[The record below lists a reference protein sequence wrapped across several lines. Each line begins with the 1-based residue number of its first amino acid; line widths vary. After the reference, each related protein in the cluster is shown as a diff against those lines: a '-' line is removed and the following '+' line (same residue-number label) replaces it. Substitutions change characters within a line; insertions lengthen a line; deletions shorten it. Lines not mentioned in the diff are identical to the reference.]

1 MGTITVSENHAAQP
15 TTTATKY
22 VYFFGGGKAD
32 GNGKM
37 KDELGGK
44 GAGLAE
50 MTNAGLPVPP
60 GFTIQTE
67 ACREYMRSGGKV
79 SGDIDK
85 QIETALRRLEELQKQ
100 KLGAGEN
107 PLLVSVRSGA
117 KFSMPGM
124 MDTILNLGLN
134 DQSVEALAARSNNPR
149 FAYDSY
155 RRLIQMFGNVVLEIP
170 KSVFDE
176 IFDAKKKQKK
186 AKLDTELDA
195 KALKEVIQEYKKAVK
210 KHAKRDFPQ
219 DPHEQLVMARD
230 AVFRSWQN
238 DRAKHYR
245 RINNIDDMLGTAVN
259 VQAMVFG
266 NLGET
271 SGTGVGFTRNPAT
284 GEKEFYGEFLMNA
297 QGEDVVSGVRTPVH
311 ILELQ
316 KIMPDVYH
324 QLREITT
331 RLEKHY
337 KDMQDFEFTIQEG
350 TLYMLQ
356 TRNGKRTGRAA
367 VRVAIEMV
375 QEGLITENEAIF
387 RVDPNQLYDF
397 LVPTLDEKSSKVEVL
412 ATGLPASPGAAVGQI
427 VFTADEAVKKAGHG
441 DKKNPV
447 ILVRAETTPEDIH
460 GMEVAA
466 GILTS
471 RGGMTS
477 HAAVVTRGMGKCC
490 VAGAGD
496 IEVNER
502 TREMRVKGQV
512 FREGDWISLDGTT
525 GRVIKG
531 KLNTLPPSA
540 ENADLKKFLGWAEP
554 FRKIGVRAN
563 ADIPRDAIQARAF
576 GAEGIG
582 LCRTEHMFFGEEKI
596 PHMRAM
602 ILAQEEPYIEPA
614 LKEYNRDK
622 GTRLS
627 FKELEPSVQADVKQ
641 RAQKLARLA
650 ALKKLLPLQ
659 REDFVGL
666 FRAMEGL
673 PVTIRLLDP
682 PLHEFLPKR
691 EKLMVDIA
699 TLPYADAKGKKELL
713 QEYHEYGAKAVGD
726 LKKLLPALLRRVEEL
741 HEFNPMLGHRG
752 CRLGITYPEI
762 TEMQSRAIF
771 EAAVAVEKE
780 GVKTHA
786 EVMIPLISTVKE
798 MSNQAAI
805 VRRVAEEV
813 FEEKGRHVHYLV
825 GTMIELPRAAL
836 VADEIA
842 KEAEFFSFGTNDL
855 TQTTFGFSRDDINKV
870 LPTYLAEGILK
881 QDPFA
886 VIDRDGVGELV
897 RIGIERGRKTRP
909 GLEVGICGEHG
920 GEPSSVEFC
929 HQVGMDYVA
938 CSPFR
943 VLTARLA
950 AAQAGASDQLKTE
963 GGRTK

>member
-1 MGTITVSENHAAQP
+1 MATSTISENEVRSSGNGAPKSSQKP
-15 TTTATKY
+15 ATKY
-22 VYFFGGGKAD
+22 VYSFGGGKAD

-37 KDELGGK
+37 KEELGGK

-50 MTNAGLPVPP
+50 MTNAALPVPP

-67 ACREYMRSGGKV
+67 ACREYMKQGGV
-79 SGDIDK
+79 SSEVDRQMD
-85 QIETALRRLEELQKQ
+85 EALRKLESLQGQ
-100 KLGAGEN
+100 KLGTGEN

-134 DQSVEALAARSNNPR
+134 DESVESLAKRSNNPR

-155 RRLIQMFGNVVLEIP
+155 RRLIQMFGSVVLEIE
-170 KSVFDE
+170 KHAFEEVFDG
-176 IFDAKKKQKK
+176 KKKQKK
-186 AKLDTELDA
+186 AKLDTDLDA
-195 KALKEVIQEYKKAVK
+195 KALEEVIAEYKKVVK
-210 KHAKRDFPQ
+210 KHARRDFPQ
-219 DPHEQLVMARD
+219 DPHEQLLMSRD

-259 VQAMVFG
+259 VQAMVYG

-271 SGTGVGFTRNPAT
+271 SGTGVGFTRNPAIGT
-284 GEKEFYGEFLMNA
+284 KEFYGEFLINA

-311 ILELQ
+311 ISQLE
-316 KIMPDVYH
+316 KIMPDVYR
-324 QLREITT
+324 QLHEITT

-337 KDMQDFEFTIQEG
+337 RDMQDFEFTIQDG
-350 TLYMLQ
+350 KLYMLQ
-356 TRNGKRTGRAA
+356 TRNGKRTGIAA
-367 VRVAIEMV
+367 VRVALQMV
-375 QEGLITENEAIF
+375 DEGLISKEEAIF
-387 RVDPNQLYDF
+387 RVEPNQLYDF
-397 LVPTLDEKSSKVEVL
+397 LVPRLDEKNAKVEVL

-427 VFTADEAVKKAGHG
+427 VFTADEAVEKAGHG
-441 DKKNPV
+441 ANKNPV

-496 IEVNER
+496 IHVDEKK
-502 TREMRVKGQV
+502 REMQAKGQT
-512 FREGDWISLDGTT
+512 FKAGDWISLDGTT

-531 KLNTLPPSA
+531 KLDSIPPK
-540 ENADLKKFLGWAEP
+540 ADDPELLKFMGWAEP
-554 FRKIGVRAN
+554 FRTMKVRAN

-582 LCRTEHMFFGEEKI
+582 LCRTEHMFFGEEKL

-602 ILAQEEPYIEPA
+602 ILANTE
-614 LKEYNRDK
+614 KDR
-622 GTRLS
+622 R
-627 FKELEPSVQADVKQ
+627 
-641 RAQKLARLA
+641 A

-659 REDFVGL
+659 RKDFEGV
-666 FRAMEGL
+666 FRAMDGF
-673 PVTIRLLDP
+673 PVTIRTLDP
-682 PLHEFLPKR
+682 PLHEFLPRR
-691 EKLMVDIA
+691 EDLMVEVAVLEA
-699 TLPYADAKGKKELL
+699 TKPKSP
-713 QEYHEYGAKAVGD
+713 
-726 LKKLLPALLRRVEEL
+726 KLGGLRKLLRRVEEL

-762 TEMQSRAIF
+762 TEMQARAIF
-771 EAAVAVEKE
+771 EAAVAVAKQ
-780 GVKTHA
+780 GVKVYP
-786 EVMIPLISTVKE
+786 EVMIPLTATLKE
-798 MSNQAAI
+798 MANQAAI
-805 VRRVAEEV
+805 VNRVAQEV
-813 FEEKGRHVHYLV
+813 FKEKGAKVEYMV

-842 KEAEFFSFGTNDL
+842 KEAQFFSFGTNDL

-886 VIDRDGVGELV
+886 VLDREGVGQLV
-897 RIGIERGRKTRP
+897 KMATERGRKTRQD
-909 GLEVGICGEHG
+909 LKVGICGEHG

-929 HQVGMDYVA
+929 YQTGLNYVS

-950 AAQAGASDQLKTE
+950 AAQAAASDKLKVE

>member
-1 MGTITVSENHAAQP
+1 MATITLPEAETQE
-15 TTTATKY
+15 TKKGTTKY
-22 VYFFGGGKAD
+22 VYSFGGGKAD

-37 KDELGGK
+37 KDVLGGK

-67 ACREYMRSGGKV
+67 ACREYMRMGRV
-79 SGDIDK
+79 SEEVDR
-85 QIETALRRLEELQKQ
+85 QMEEALAKLEALQGQ
-100 KLGAGEN
+100 KLGSGEN

-134 DQSVEALAARSNNPR
+134 DKSVEALAKRSHNPR
-149 FAYDSY
+149 FAADSY
-155 RRLIQMFGNVVLEIP
+155 RRLIQMFGNVVLDIE
-170 KSVFDE
+170 KSAFDE
-176 IFDAKKKQKK
+176 VFDAKKKQKK
-186 AKLDTELDA
+186 TKLDTDLDA
-195 KALKEVIQEYKKAVK
+195 KALNEVIAEYKKLVK

-219 DPHEQLVMARD
+219 DPHKQLVMARD

-259 VQAMVFG
+259 VQAMVYG

-284 GEKEFYGEFLMNA
+284 GAKEFYGEFLMNA
-297 QGEDVVSGVRTPVH
+297 QGEDVVSGVRTPVP

-316 KIMPDVYH
+316 KIMPDVYD

-337 KDMQDFEFTIQEG
+337 RDMQDFEFTIQEG
-350 TLYMLQ
+350 KLYMLQ
-356 TRNGKRTGRAA
+356 TRNGKRTGLAA
-367 VRVAIEMV
+367 VRVAIQMV
-375 QEGLITENEAIF
+375 EEGLITKEEAIF
-387 RVDPNQLYDF
+387 RVEPNQLYDF
-397 LVPTLDEKSSKVEVL
+397 LVPRLDEKSTKIEVL

-427 VFTADEAVKKAGHG
+427 VFTAEEAVKKAGH
-441 DKKNPV
+441 DRKNPV
-447 ILVRAETTPEDIH
+447 ILVRAETTPEDIQ

-496 IEVNER
+496 ITVDEKK
-502 TREMRVKGQV
+502 REMRVKGQT
-512 FREGDWISLDGTT
+512 FKEGDWISLDGTT

-531 KLNTLPPSA
+531 KLNTIPPK
-540 ENADLKKFLGWAEP
+540 ADDPELMKLLGWAEP
-554 FRKIGVRAN
+554 FRKLRVRAN

-582 LCRTEHMFFGEEKI
+582 LCRTEHMFFAEDRI
-596 PHMRAM
+596 QHMRTM
-602 ILAQEEPYIEPA
+602 ILATNE
-614 LKEYNRDK
+614 KDR
-622 GTRLS
+622 R
-627 FKELEPSVQADVKQ
+627 
-641 RAQKLARLA
+641 A
-650 ALKKLLPLQ
+650 ALKKLLPMQ
-659 REDFVGL
+659 RADFIGV
-666 FRAMEGL
+666 FKAMDGFA
-673 PVTIRLLDP
+673 VTIRTLDP
-682 PLHEFLPKR
+682 PLHEFLPRR
-691 EKLMVDIA
+691 EDLMVEIA
-699 TLPYADAKGKKELL
+699 VLEATKPKSP
-713 QEYHEYGAKAVGD
+713 
-726 LKKLLPALLRRVEEL
+726 KLAGLRKVLARVEEL

-762 TEMQSRAIF
+762 TEMQARAIF
-771 EAAVAVEKE
+771 EAAVAVAKQ
-780 GVKTHA
+780 GVKVYP
-786 EVMIPLISTVKE
+786 EVMIPLVATVKE
-798 MSNQAAI
+798 MANQAAI
-805 VRRVAEEV
+805 VRRMAEEV
-813 FEEKGRHVHYLV
+813 FKEKGMKVDYLV

-855 TQTTFGFSRDDINKV
+855 TQTTFGFSRDDVNKV

-886 VIDRDGVGELV
+886 ALDREGVGQLV
-897 RIGIERGRKTRP
+897 KMATEGGRKTRSN
-909 GLEVGICGEHG
+909 LKVGICGEHG

-929 HQVGMDYVA
+929 HQVGLNYVS

-950 AAQAGASDQLKTE
+950 AAQAAATDTLKVE

>member
-1 MGTITVSENHAAQP
+1 MSTPTVDIERKKAAGAGP
-15 TTTATKY
+15 VKY
-22 VYFFGGGKAD
+22 VYFFGEGHAEGH
-32 GNGKM
+32 GKM

-67 ACREYMRSGGKV
+67 ACREYMRKGEV
-79 SGDIDK
+79 SKDVNRQMDD
-85 QIETALRRLEELQKQ
+85 ALARLEQLQGQ
-100 KLGAGEN
+100 KLGGADN
-107 PLLVSVRSGA
+107 PMLVSVRSGA

-134 DQSVEALAARSNNPR
+134 DESVKGLAARSNNPR

-155 RRLIQMFGNVVLEIP
+155 RRLIQMFGSVVLEIP
-170 KSVFDE
+170 KHAFEEVFDG
-176 IFDAKKKQKK
+176 KKKQKK
-186 AKLDTELDA
+186 AKLDTDLDA
-195 KALKEVIQEYKKAVK
+195 KALQEVIADYKKVVK
-210 KHAKRDFPQ
+210 QHTKHDFPQ

-230 AVFRSWQN
+230 AVFRSWGN

-245 RINNIDDMLGTAVN
+245 RMNNIDDMLGTAVN

-284 GEKEFYGEFLMNA
+284 GAKEFYGEFLMNA
-297 QGEDVVSGVRTPVH
+297 QGEDVVAGIRTPVP
-311 ILELQ
+311 ITELE
-316 KIMPDVYH
+316 KIQPEVYN

-337 KDMQDFEFTIQEG
+337 RDMQDFEFTIQDG
-350 TLYMLQ
+350 RLYMLQ

-367 VRVAIEMV
+367 VRVAIQMV
-375 QEGLITENEAIF
+375 EEGLISKEEAIF
-387 RVDPNQLYDF
+387 RVEPNQLYDF
-397 LVPTLDEKSSKVEVL
+397 LVPRLDEKNVKIEVL

-427 VFTADEAVKKAGHG
+427 VFTADEAVEKFQK
-441 DKKNPV
+441 DPKSKL
-447 ILVRAETTPEDIH
+447 ILVRGETTPEDIH

-496 IEVNER
+496 IEVSEKN
-502 TREMRVKGQV
+502 REMRAHGKVLKG
-512 FREGDWISLDGTT
+512 GDWISLDGTT
-525 GRVIKG
+525 GRVINGQLK
-531 KLNTLPPSA
+531 TVPASPDDA
-540 ENADLKKFLGWAEP
+540 ELVKFMAWAEP
-554 FRKIGVRAN
+554 FRRMGVRAN
-563 ADIPRDAIQARAF
+563 ADIPRDALQARAF

-582 LCRTEHMFFGEEKI
+582 LCRTEHMFFAEDRL

-602 ILAQEEPYIEPA
+602 ILTNNE
-614 LKEYNRDK
+614 KDR
-622 GTRLS
+622 R
-627 FKELEPSVQADVKQ
+627 
-641 RAQKLARLA
+641 A
-650 ALKKLLPLQ
+650 ALKKLLPMQ
-659 REDFVGL
+659 RQDFIGV
-666 FRAMEGL
+666 FRAMDGF
-673 PVTIRLLDP
+673 PVTIRTLDP
-682 PLHEFLPKR
+682 PLHEFLPRR
-691 EKLMVDIA
+691 EDLMVDIA
-699 TLPYADAKGKKELL
+699 KLEITKPKSPKLKEL
-713 QEYHEYGAKAVGD
+713 HM
-726 LKKLLPALLRRVEEL
+726 LLNRVEQL
-741 HEFNPMLGHRG
+741 HEVNPMLGLRG

-762 TEMQSRAIF
+762 TEMQARAIF
-771 EAAVAVEKE
+771 EAAVKVAKE
-780 GVKTHA
+780 GVKVKP
-786 EVMIPLISTVKE
+786 EVMIPLTSGLKE
-798 MSNQAAI
+798 MANQAAI

-813 FEEKGRHVHYLV
+813 FNEKEMKVEYLV

-855 TQTTFGFSRDDINKV
+855 TQTTFGFSRDDVGKILNA
-870 LPTYLAEGILK
+870 YLAQGILK

-886 VIDRDGVGELV
+886 TLDREGVGQLIKIAV
-897 RIGIERGRKTRP
+897 QKGREARP
-909 GLEVGICGEHG
+909 TIKIGICGEHG
-920 GEPSSVEFC
+920 GDPSSVEFC
-929 HQVGMDYVA
+929 AQNNFNYVS

-950 AAQAGASDQLKTE
+950 AAQAGASAELNIE

>member
-1 MGTITVSENHAAQP
+1 MRHKTPESLQGRQRFASNFVRAKDIIMSTP
-15 TTTATKY
+15 TTEIESTAAANTKAVKY
-22 VYFFGGGKAD
+22 VYFFGD
-32 GNGKM
+32 GHAEGHGKM

-67 ACREYMRSGGKV
+67 ACREYMRNNSV
-79 SGDIDK
+79 SKEVNRQMD
-85 QIETALRRLEELQKQ
+85 EALRRLESLQGQ
-100 KLGAGEN
+100 KLGAADN

-134 DQSVEALAARSNNPR
+134 DKSVEGLAKLSNNPR

-155 RRLIQMFGNVVLEIP
+155 RRLIQMFGSVVLDIP
-170 KSVFDE
+170 KHAFEEVFDG
-176 IFDAKKKQKK
+176 KKKQKK
-186 AKLDTELDA
+186 TKLDTDLDA
-195 KALKEVIQEYKKAVK
+195 KALQEVIAEYKKVVL
-210 KHAKRDFPQ
+210 KHAKREFPQ
-219 DPHEQLVMARD
+219 DPHEQLVMSRD
-230 AVFRSWQN
+230 AVFRSWLN
-238 DRAKHYR
+238 DRAKTYR

-284 GEKEFYGEFLMNA
+284 GAKEFYGEFLMNA
-297 QGEDVVSGVRTPVH
+297 QGEDVVSGVRTPIH
-311 ILELQ
+311 ISELE
-316 KIMPDVYH
+316 KIQPDVYN

-337 KDMQDFEFTIQEG
+337 RDMQDFEFTIQDG
-350 TLYMLQ
+350 RLYMLQ

-367 VRVAIEMV
+367 VRVAIQMV
-375 QEGLITENEAIF
+375 EEGLISKEEAIF
-387 RVDPNQLYDF
+387 RVEPNQLYDF
-397 LVPTLDEKSSKVEVL
+397 LVPSLDEKGKDIDVL

-427 VFTADEAVKKAGHG
+427 VFNADEAVEKFNQDNKA
-441 DKKNPV
+441 KL
-447 ILVRAETTPEDIH
+447 ILVRSETTPEDIG

-496 IEVNER
+496 IDVDEKAG
-502 TREMRVKGQV
+502 EMRVRGKV
-512 FREGDWISLDGTT
+512 LKEGDWISLDGAS
-525 GRVIKG
+525 GRVING
-531 KLNTLPPSA
+531 KLNTVAAKPDDP
-540 ENADLKKFLGWAEP
+540 ELKKLMSWAEP
-554 FRKIGVRAN
+554 FRRMGVRAN
-563 ADIPRDAIQARAF
+563 ADIPRDALQARAF

-582 LCRTEHMFFGEEKI
+582 LCRTEHMFFAEDRL
-596 PHMRAM
+596 PHMRTM
-602 ILAQEEPYIEPA
+602 ILANTEKDRRNA
-614 LKEYNRDK
+614 LR
-622 GTRLS
+622 
-627 FKELEPSVQADVKQ
+627 
-641 RAQKLARLA
+641 
-650 ALKKLLPLQ
+650 KLLPMQ
-659 REDFVGL
+659 RNDFVGV
-666 FRAMEGL
+666 FRAMDGFS
-673 PVTIRLLDP
+673 VTIRTIDP
-682 PLHEFLPKR
+682 PLHEFLPRR
-691 EKLMVDIA
+691 EDLMVEIA
-699 TLPYADAKGKKELL
+699 KLEITKPKSPKLRELRTLLN
-713 QEYHEYGAKAVGD
+713 
-726 LKKLLPALLRRVEEL
+726 RVEQL
-741 HEFNPMLGHRG
+741 HEVNPMLGHRG

-771 EAAVAVEKE
+771 EAAVKVAQQ
-780 GVKTHA
+780 GVKVKP
-786 EVMIPLISTVKE
+786 EVMIPLTGGLNE
-798 MSNQAAI
+798 MANQAAI

-813 FEEKGRHVHYLV
+813 FAEKEYKVEYLV

-855 TQTTFGFSRDDINKV
+855 TQTTFGFSRDDINKF
-870 LPTYLAEGILK
+870 LPKYLELGILK

-886 VIDRDGVGELV
+886 VLDREGVGQLLKMAVEK
-897 RIGIERGRKTRP
+897 GRKTRP
-909 GLEVGICGEHG
+909 TIKIGICGEHG

-929 HQVGMDYVA
+929 AQLGFNYVS

-950 AAQAGASDQLKTE
+950 AAQAGASAELKIE